1 VLYQLSYA
9 SGRTYYSKKAPLF
22 REPVQACLSK
32 EGGCMKVV
40 KLDCRG
46 MSCPEPLMILKNAV
60 RPLEKGDRVE
70 ILSDDPVSLRDF
82 PAFCKF
88 MGHLMAAMP
97 DEAHPHLFIIEK

>member
-1 VLYQLSYA
+1 
-9 SGRTYYSKKAPLF
+9 
-22 REPVQACLSK
+22 
-32 EGGCMKVV
+32 MKTV

-46 MSCPEPLMILKNAV
+46 MLCPEPLMMLKNAV

-88 MGHLMAAMP
+88 MNHSMVSMP
-97 DEAHPHLFIIEK
+97 DDGHPHLFVIEK